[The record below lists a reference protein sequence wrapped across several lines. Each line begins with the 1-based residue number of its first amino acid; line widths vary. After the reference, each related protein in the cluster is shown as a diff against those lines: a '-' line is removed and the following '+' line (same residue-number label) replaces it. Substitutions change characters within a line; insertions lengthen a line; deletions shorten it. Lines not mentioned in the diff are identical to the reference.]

1 MNKMSLDLPHLL
13 DSAQR
18 SAGKFKL
25 SRQVAMVLLPVAALG
40 AGVVGVAAMVAT
52 APKPQKKEEAPPPL
66 AVQVAQAQAQE
77 VRLSVSTQG
86 LVRAVTQATLSA
98 QIAGKVVY
106 VAPSF
111 ADGGAFTKG
120 TLLARIDPADYEL
133 ALVRAKAQ
141 VAQAEENLIREEAES
156 AIALTDWQELGRQGA
171 PSDLVLRKPQMAQTR
186 AALAAAQ
193 AGVRAAELDLART
206 EIRAPFDGRIMEKR
220 ADLGDIV
227 SPGAALAT
235 SFATDRVEVRIPLT
249 DADLAI
255 LETPVGFIANG
266 KNAPEV
272 LLSSPAGALTRTWKG
287 RLVRTAPMVTEQTR
301 LITGYVE
308 VESPFSARHAA
319 PLAPG
324 LFPTATLQAVKR
336 QSLIAAPRGAL
347 KKGEQVFVVKADNSI
362 EIRQVVPVQT
372 TPQTVYFRA
381 GLAPGERVVVSALPA
396 ARDGLKITPL
406 SADGEVLTP
415 TAPKK

>member
-52 APKPQKKEEAPPPL
+52 APKPQKKDEAPPPL
-66 AVQVAQAQAQE
+66 AVQVAQAQAEE

-98 QIAGKVVY
+98 QVAGKVVF
-106 VAPSF
+106 VAPNF

-120 TLLARIDPADYEL
+120 ALLARIDPADYDL
-133 ALVRAKAQ
+133 ALVRARAQ
-141 VAQAEENLIREEAES
+141 VAQAEEAMAREEAES
-156 AIALTDWQELGRQGA
+156 AIALTDWQELGREGE

-186 AALAAAQ
+186 AALAAAL
-193 AGVRAAELDLART
+193 AAVRGAELDLSRT

-227 SPGAALAT
+227 SPGSPLAT

-255 LETPVGFIANG
+255 LETPVGFIAKGN
-266 KNAPEV
+266 NAPLV
-272 LLSSPAGALTRTWKG
+272 TLTSPAGALTRSWTG

-308 VESPFSARHAA
+308 VENPFSAKLAA

-324 LFPTATLQAVKR
+324 LFPTATLRAVKS
-336 QSLIAAPRGAL
+336 QTLIAAPRGAL
-347 KKGEQVFVVKADNSI
+347 KKGEQVFIVKPDNTI
-362 EIRQVVPVQT
+362 EIRAVTPVQS
-372 TPQTVYFRA
+372 TPDTVYFRT
-381 GLAPGERVVVSALPA
+381 GLAAGEHVVVSALPA

-406 SADGEVLTP
+406 TAAGEVL
-415 TAPKK
+415 AAGQAKK